1 MTVLFCVYL
10 DSHSVQSWRLSQFL
24 KGKCVFCK
32 FVFLQYPLRRTK
44 NLAKVLPHIEK
55 KLPLV
60 FCSVELCRKSRI
72 LTHLKK
78 DFVDWFLENKI
89 RNLDLNL
96 LLTIFPF
103 FASSIVLLSTR
114 NVLQSQAPNF
124 SEFWSKILNSENW
137 RK

>member
-1 MTVLFCVYL
+1 MTVLLCVYL
-10 DSHSVQSWRLSQFL
+10 DSRSVQSWRLSRFL
-24 KGKCVFCK
+24 KGKYVFCK

-44 NLAKVLPHIEK
+44 NLAKLLPHIEK
-55 KLPLV
+55 NYHFF

-72 LTHLKK
+72 LTHPKI

-96 LLTIFPF
+96 LSPF
-103 FASSIVLLSTR
+103 FGSSILLLSTR

-124 SEFWSKILNSENW
+124 WEFRSKILSSENW

>member
-10 DSHSVQSWRLSQFL
+10 DSRSVQSWRLSRFL
-24 KGKCVFCK
+24 KGKYVFCK

-44 NLAKVLPHIEK
+44 NLAKLLPHIEK
-55 KLPLV
+55 KLPL
-60 FCSVELCRKSRI
+60 FFLFSWIMPKIQNINSP
-72 LTHLKK
+72 K

-96 LLTIFPF
+96 LSTSLPF
-103 FASSIVLLSTR
+103 FASSILLLSTR

-124 SEFWSKILNSENW
+124 WEFWSKILNSENW